1 MKEQIERQMTL
12 NIEHVIPKKP
22 KYIIGLGLWNLYFI
36 FKFILFYLEI
46 IDFHVIENMAFAS
59 FLIISINFMWLS
71 KLKQIINI
79 VLGFLLLHHD
89 SWLPPISRLISSSNM
104 LKDFS
109 FTYLIE
115 LLGRFVNFQIIAVML
130 ITVVVFIIFKPWIRF
145 TSVTIVG
152 FIYMSI
158 FHQSGDSTLSVSPPL
173 VQSNTVDT
181 RDSLSTAITDTSF
194 KTNNKPKDIIT
205 DFYNQQ
211 SSKVT
216 HFPSTFDSESFDVVM
231 LNICSLAWSDMK
243 ESGVNN
249 HPLFDRFDI
258 MFNQFSS
265 ATSYS
270 GPAAIRLLKA
280 SCGQTSHT
288 GLYETA
294 PKQCYLFDNLKRL
307 GFDTNFAMNHNG
319 HFDNFLDVIKK
330 SGRVNSNLQSL
341 DGVKVSQ
348 HSFDGTPIYSDG
360 GVLNKWLKERKRNNS
375 LRTALYYNSIS
386 LHDGNK
392 VLGKTSSKNSIRSYK
407 PRANALFDDISK
419 FLDNLERSGR
429 NFVVVLVPEHGA
441 SLTGDKMQ
449 IAGMRE
455 IPSPAIVNIPVGI
468 KFIGKSIHSRTPKI
482 TISEPS
488 SYLSISQLLSNT
500 ITKGPYV
507 NGVLD
512 LDSLTVDLPRTNMV
526 AENSGTIMLLKNNK
540 PYIKL
545 DDDEWMLYPGH

>member
-1 MKEQIERQMTL
+1 MIL
-12 NIEHVIPKKP
+12 NTEHVKVEKSN
-22 KYIIGLGLWNLYFI
+22 YIIGLGYWNLYFL
-36 FKFILFYLEI
+36 FKFILFHLDI
-46 IDFHVIENMAFAS
+46 IDFHLIVNMAFAA
-59 FLIISINFMWLS
+59 FLIVSINFMWLP
-71 KLKQIINI
+71 KLKQVINVI
-79 VLGFLLLHHD
+79 LAFLLLHHD
-89 SWLPPISRLISSSNM
+89 SWLPPISRLLSSSNM

-109 FTYLIE
+109 LTYLIE
-115 LLGRFVNFQIIAVML
+115 LLGRFINFEFIAVML
-130 ITVVVFIIFKPWIRF
+130 ITIVIFTIFKQWIRF
-145 TSVTIVG
+145 TSITMIG
-152 FIYMSI
+152 FIYISLFNQTESSI
-158 FHQSGDSTLSVSPPL
+158 GTTSPSF
-173 VQSNTVDT
+173 VQNKTSF
-181 RDSLSTAITDTSF
+181 STDTQP
-194 KTNNKPKDIIT
+194 NINIADKPEDIIS
-205 DFYNQQ
+205 DFYNNQ

-216 HFPSTFDSESFDVVM
+216 QFPASFDSESFDVVM

-288 GLYETA
+288 DLYESA

-330 SGRVNSNLQSL
+330 SGRVNANLQSL
-341 DGVKVSQ
+341 TGVKISQ

-360 GVLNKWLKERKRNNS
+360 DVLNKWLQERKRNNS
-375 LRTALYYNSIS
+375 LRAALYYNSIS

-392 VLGKTSSKNSIRSYK
+392 VLGQTSSKNSIRSYK
-407 PRANALFDDISK
+407 PRAEVLFDDISK
-419 FLDNLERSGR
+419 FLDSLEKSGR

-468 KFIGKSIHSRTPKI
+468 KFIGKTIQSRTPKI
-482 TISEPS
+482 TVDEPS
-488 SYLSISQLLSNT
+488 SYLSISQLLANT
-500 ITKGPYV
+500 ITKGPFV

-512 LDSLTVDLPRTNMV
+512 LDNLTSNLPKTDMV

-545 DDDEWMLYPGH
+545 DNDEWMVYPGH